1 MIEDIIAQSH
11 TIVDS
16 LNFDQGTVAL
26 AALRTIYDSPA
37 NAGPFA
43 RLMGMSFH
51 EMNDGICRTSLDI
64 KHHMLNPHG
73 IAHGGVAFSLADS
86 TCGGAAASKLGSPR
100 IVTQDMLIR
109 YHGPV
114 RPGLLSAEARVV
126 HHGQRTI
133 TTECKVSQNEILVAS
148 VTATFAILSDE
159 ELKTVAISN

>member
-11 TIVDS
+11 TVVDS

-26 AALRTIYDSPA
+26 SALRTIYESPA
-37 NAGPFA
+37 TAGPFA
-43 RLMGMSFH
+43 RLLGVSFH
-51 EMNDGICRTSLDI
+51 DMNNGTCRTSLEV

-114 RPGLLSAEARVV
+114 RPGLLAAEAMVV

-159 ELKTVAISN
+159 ELRAVTITN

>member
-11 TIVDS
+11 TVVDS

-26 AALRTIYDSPA
+26 SALRTIYDSPA

-43 RLMGMSFH
+43 SLIGISFH
-51 EMNDGICRTSLDI
+51 DMNNGTCRTSLEV

-73 IAHGGVAFSLADS
+73 IAHGGVTFSLADS
-86 TCGGAAASKLGSPR
+86 TCGGAAASRLGSPR

-114 RPGLLSAEARVV
+114 IAGLLAAEARVV
-126 HHGQRTI
+126 HHGQRTM

-159 ELKTVAISN
+159 ELRAVTISN